1 MNPFTTAMFAWQTG
15 FVFTL
20 RSMQLWAE
28 PAKATAQLTE
38 FALEKQRAFTA
49 GAVAA
54 GQAAMAGADA
64 PTVLA
69 AALAP
74 AHRRVRANARK
85 LFRGR

>member
-1 MNPFTTAMFAWQTG
+1 MNPFTTALFAWQTG

-28 PAKATAQLTE
+28 PAKAQAQLTE

-49 GAVAA
+49 GAAAA
-54 GQAAMAGADA
+54 GKAAMAGADA
-64 PTVLA
+64 PAVVA

-74 AHRRVRANARK
+74 ARRRVRANARK
-85 LFRGR
+85 LYRKG

>member
-1 MNPFTTAMFAWQTG
+1 MNPFTTALFAWQTG

-28 PAKATAQLTE
+28 PAKAQAQLTE

-54 GQAAMAGADA
+54 GKAAMAGADA
-64 PTVLA
+64 PAVVA

-74 AHRRVRANARK
+74 AQRRVRANARK
-85 LFRGR
+85 LVRGR